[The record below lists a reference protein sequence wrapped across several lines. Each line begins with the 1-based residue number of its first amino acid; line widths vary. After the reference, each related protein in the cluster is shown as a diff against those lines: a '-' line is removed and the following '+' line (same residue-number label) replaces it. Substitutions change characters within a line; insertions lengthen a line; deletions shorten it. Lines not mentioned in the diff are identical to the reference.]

1 MCNVTNNHYVG
12 IVRDKSRAVQAVQEP
27 DFKWPLAFVLIPL
40 FLVGFGGPYIAYRL
54 DVQGRDFKVQTERD
68 HAEMENVLEYLLA
81 ISDINVFQTFYTQ
94 KNFLQLQH

>member
-81 ISDINVFQTFYTQ
+81 ISDINGRYYVRDFENY
-94 KNFLQLQH
+94 NL